1 MKFKF
6 VKSILILSSIAYG
19 KADDL
24 NIEEIPS
31 NIKTITKTVI
41 YTSRSTPYK
50 PYKGSAFDD
59 VTPCEEGDEECFS
72 RLINECT
79 PEIQYEC
86 MASNS
91 IVIQAKCRQLS
102 DVCEDIWYP
111 KATITTTTTT
121 TSKPTSHKPY
131 EGSAFDDVTPCDE
144 GDEECFS
151 RLINECTPE
160 IQYECMASNSI
171 VIQAKC
177 RQLSDVCEDIWYP
190 KVTTTTTT
198 TTTSTKPT
206 SHKPYEG
213 SAFDDVTP
221 CDEGDEECFSRL
233 INECTP
239 EIQYE
244 CMASNSIVIQ
254 AKCKQLSDVC
264 EDIWYPKSTTTTTT
278 TTSKPTSHKPYEG
291 SAFDDV
297 TPCDEGDEECF
308 SRLINECT
316 QEIQYECM
324 ASNSIV
330 IQAKCKQLSDVCED
344 IWYPKSTTTTTT
356 TTSKPT
362 SHKPYEESAFDDIIL
377 CDESDD
383 ESDDECF
390 DKLMNECTP
399 EIQHECM
406 TSNSIM
412 IQAKC
417 RQLSEVCE
425 DIWNPRTTT
434 ITTTTSTATSLNN
447 DSVTV
452 TTAEKEVP
460 TEAMDMKPCA
470 PKWGQ
475 CGGIGY
481 KGPTCCQS
489 GDCHEYNPWYSQFI

>member
-278 TTSKPTSHKPYEG
+278 TTSKPTSHKPYE
-291 SAFDDV
+291 
-297 TPCDEGDEECF
+297 
-308 SRLINECT
+308 
-316 QEIQYECM
+316 
-324 ASNSIV
+324 
-330 IQAKCKQLSDVCED
+330 
-344 IWYPKSTTTTTT
+344 
-356 TTSKPT
+356 
-362 SHKPYEESAFDDIIL
+362 ESAFDDIIL

-489 GDCHEYNPWYSQFI
+489 GDCNEYNPWYSQCL

>member
-111 KATITTTTTT
+111 KATI
-121 TSKPTSHKPY
+121 
-131 EGSAFDDVTPCDE
+131 
-144 GDEECFS
+144 
-151 RLINECTPE
+151 
-160 IQYECMASNSI
+160 
-171 VIQAKC
+171 
-177 RQLSDVCEDIWYP
+177 
-190 KVTTTTTT
+190 
-198 TTTSTKPT
+198 
-206 SHKPYEG
+206 
-213 SAFDDVTP
+213 
-221 CDEGDEECFSRL
+221 
-233 INECTP
+233 
-239 EIQYE
+239 
-244 CMASNSIVIQ
+244 
-254 AKCKQLSDVC
+254 
-264 EDIWYPKSTTTTTT
+264 TTTTT

-489 GDCHEYNPWYSQFI
+489 GDCHEYNPWYSQCL